1 MTTMALVF
9 ATALHAFPGAPEMP
23 EKPENRACRGDLQGD
38 VLRTTIEFED
48 GSRLIGPWRIAR
60 AQQRVHSVTAVL
72 DRVIEVDQRG
82 ASQTT
87 PFPHGVAVQFKGGS
101 EQDMIDH
108 AARVWC
114 STVRQARRTQQME
127 WTRLPQAQIT
137 AAPAITAPDRL
148 AS

>member
-9 ATALHAFPGAPEMP
+9 ATALHAFPGAPVE
-23 EKPENRACRGDLQGD
+23 PENRACRGDLQGD

-60 AQQRVHSVTAVL
+60 ERPAAYSVTAVL
-72 DRVIEVDQRG
+72 DRVIEVDRGG

-87 PFPHGVAVQFKGGS
+87 PFPHGVAVQFKGRS
-101 EQDMIDH
+101 EQDMIDN

-114 STVRQARRTQQME
+114 STVQRARRTQLE
-127 WTRLPQAQIT
+127 WTQVPQAQIT